1 MPWNL
6 LLLPLGLMLLTPP
19 EALARGPWRASEGN
33 TSGWTL
39 MTPEERIEHQ
49 TRIRGFTTL
58 DACAQ
63 YRDEHHHRMAARAA
77 ERGLN
82 LREGRHDFCAH
93 LRPTEG
99 QR

>member
-1 MPWNL
+1 MAWRFPL
-6 LLLPLGLMLLTPP
+6 LLLCITLFTTDN
-19 EALARGPWRASEGN
+19 ALARGPWRASEGN
-33 TSGWTL
+33 TSGWAL

-63 YRDEHHHRMAARAA
+63 YRDEHHREMAARAA
-77 ERGLN
+77 SRGLS
-82 LREGRHDFCAH
+82 LREGRRDFCAH
-93 LRPTEG
+93 LRPAEE